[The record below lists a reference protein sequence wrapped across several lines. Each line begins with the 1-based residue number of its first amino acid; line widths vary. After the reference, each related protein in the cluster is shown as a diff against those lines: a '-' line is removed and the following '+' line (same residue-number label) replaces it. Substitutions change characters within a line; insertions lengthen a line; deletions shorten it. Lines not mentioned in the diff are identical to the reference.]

1 MRDVIVVGAGASGL
15 MAAVMAARGGAKV
28 RILESM
34 KKPGRKLLITGNGRC
49 NLTNT
54 DPDLAG
60 AYYSESKEEADRF
73 AESVLKTFGREDT
86 LAFFEQ
92 IGLFAAR
99 RGPYVYPRSGQAVTV
114 LNMLLEELAR
124 LYVQLKQD
132 TRVQKIYRDPAKK
145 KWLAAV
151 EGWTYEADAVIVC
164 AGSRAA
170 PVTGSDG
177 SGYALARSLG
187 HKVRRA
193 MPALT
198 ALTCPDPDLKLC
210 AGARTRA
217 AVTLLKAYG
226 GTTGILPDLKETER
240 SGGCRILAQEEG
252 ELQWNASEIS
262 GIPVFQ
268 LSRFV
273 HGLQGTALLSID
285 FLPEYEETQV
295 RRILTDQ
302 LLRAGSGASLTLVL
316 NGFVQEKI
324 AAFLVKKSGWPERL
338 RDCADCGAVAGD
350 LAALLKRL
358 ILPVDGT
365 RGFDQAQV
373 CAGGVCLDQIDP
385 RTLESKLHRGLFF
398 AGEVLDI
405 DGPCGGYN
413 LQWAW
418 SSGAAAGMAAARA
431 VSEDRSARYS

>member
-86 LAFFEQ
+86 LAFFAQ

-124 LYVQLKQD
+124 LHVQLKQD

-164 AGSRAA
+164 AGSR
-170 PVTGSDG
+170 
-177 SGYALARSLG
+177 
-187 HKVRRA
+187 

-324 AAFLVKKSGWPERL
+324 AAFLVRKSGWPERL
-338 RDCADCGAVAGD
+338 RDRADCGAAAGD